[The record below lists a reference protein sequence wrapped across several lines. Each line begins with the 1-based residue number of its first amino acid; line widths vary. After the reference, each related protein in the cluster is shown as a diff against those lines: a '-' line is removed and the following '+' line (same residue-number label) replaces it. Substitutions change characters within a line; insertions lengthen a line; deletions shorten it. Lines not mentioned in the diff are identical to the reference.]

1 MNSFAKWLMVNELM
15 RMKRSHKE
23 IPCRPKVRLKL
34 DSDVIE
40 YFKSIDE
47 YEDLIN
53 DILRKHVDKEIA
65 KESSKALR

>member
-1 MNSFAKWLMVNELM
+1 MNSFAKWLMVNEVM
-15 RMKRSHKE
+15 RMERSHKE

-34 DSDVIE
+34 DSDVID

-65 KESSKALR
+65 KGVNKGLR